1 MNGARQLGGEDLR
14 IVIAIINDWIYK
26 RNLKKK
32 IIIVRYSFDESTAL

>member
-1 MNGARQLGGEDLR
+1 VHVDFGWGRLR

-26 RNLKKK
+26 KESLKK